1 MAQEMSESRKK
12 FVDMMLDLRRQDELA
27 QAKEKVN
34 KRVESLQKELSDIA
48 ERAYQNAVGEI
59 VGEYQAKALAEGLTP
74 AEVEA
79 IQRERKE
86 FEANPAA
93 FGIVR
98 EKCEIKDEAD
108 KRRALEIVDLLKD
121 TKQLGNDEDP
131 DFLKMIDGF
140 GDRQLSRMTDGKRQ
154 GVGSK

>member
-1 MAQEMSESRKK
+1 MEQKMSESRKK
-12 FVDMMLDLRRQDELA
+12 FVDMMLGLRRQDELA

-34 KRVESLQKELSDIA
+34 KRVEALQKELSDIA

-59 VGEYQAKALAEGLTP
+59 VSEYQAKVSAEGLAP
-74 AEVEA
+74 AEIEA

-93 FGIVR
+93 FGVIR

-108 KRRALEIVDLLKD
+108 KRRALEIVGLLND
-121 TKQLGNDEDP
+121 TKQLGEDTDA
-131 DFLKMIDGF
+131 DFLEMVEGF
-140 GDRQLSRMTDGKRQ
+140 GDRQLSRMTDGERQ